1 MMGLKN
7 LKKFIFLLTPQEK
20 NVFQRY
26 CIENRGYSDIGREL
40 NISRQRVEM
49 LYKSIKLKLG
59 KIDSVDLVKN
69 LDAIDSIFQAKGIII
84 SIPEFKAELSRRSIA
99 SDINEVRVLYKLLKN
114 KEIYFIE
121 DRYILNEST
130 LNINKYIIKS
140 FQEKRILSLTDISV
154 CLRNQKIYSL
164 LGLEELLNKN
174 PNIVEFKGFYIYA
187 KRIGMKEKLIL
198 ILNYYNE
205 LSLREIRK
213 IYNDYYEENQ
223 QSCHVS
229 FRLNKHVEEF
239 KRDGNRYSLIGG
251 NL

>member
-1 MMGLKN
+1 MNRIFLRELKGF
-7 LKKFIFLLTPQEK
+7 LALLTPQQLK
-20 NVFQRY
+20 VFQLY
-26 CIENRGYSDIGREL
+26 YIENNGYSGIGREL
-40 NISRQRVEM
+40 NISRQIVEM
-49 LYKSIKLKLG
+49 LYKSIKLKPG
-59 KIDSVDLVKN
+59 KIDSVDLVNN
-69 LDAIDSIFQAKGIII
+69 LDTIDSIFQVKGIMI

-187 KRIGMKEKLIL
+187 K
-198 ILNYYNE
+198 
-205 LSLREIRK
+205 
-213 IYNDYYEENQ
+213 
-223 QSCHVS
+223 
-229 FRLNKHVEEF
+229 
-239 KRDGNRYSLIGG
+239 
-251 NL
+251 